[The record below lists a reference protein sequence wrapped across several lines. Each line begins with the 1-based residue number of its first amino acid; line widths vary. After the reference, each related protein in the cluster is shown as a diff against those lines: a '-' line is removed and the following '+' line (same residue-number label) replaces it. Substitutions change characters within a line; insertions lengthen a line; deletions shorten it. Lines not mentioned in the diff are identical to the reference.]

1 MWISDAAGGVTHL
14 DLRQDKSKA
23 KWYQLSDQKIGCVSV
38 NPSRP
43 DFLLT
48 ASNSK
53 ELRYVVYIDVLFFD
67 NSYQTSPHQ
76 NMGYAQVAVHAYGF
90 VFG

>member
-1 MWISDAAGGVTHL
+1 MISSFDIVPSGHEMWISDTAGGVTHL
-14 DLRQDKSKA
+14 DVREEKSKG

-43 DFLLT
+43 NFLLT

-53 ELRYVVYIDVLFFD
+53 ELRYDI
-67 NSYQTSPHQ
+67 
-76 NMGYAQVAVHAYGF
+76 
-90 VFG
+90 